1 MISRKRKK
9 GLSCL
14 DRTTY
19 TPPMERYPEIDV
31 LRGLALLCMA
41 AYHLAYDLVLF
52 GLVNLTF
59 WEGFWWWFPRCIAA
73 AFVTLAG
80 LSMALRRARTGA
92 GPRPFLA
99 RGLRLAAVAA
109 GITAATYLALGPRTF
124 VFFGVIHLI
133 AFATLVSYP
142 LADRPLRA
150 AALGSAILAAGL
162 GLSSRRFPGLAFA
175 WLGFRPREH
184 YPADYLPVL
193 PWYAWFLFGIA
204 LAAVFFPRGRRRLEP
219 PHRLLNAAPLRA
231 LVWLG
236 RHSLKVYLIHLPVLY
251 GIVWGIAKAAG
262 R

>member
-1 MISRKRKK
+1 M
-9 GLSCL
+9 
-14 DRTTY
+14 D
-19 TPPMERYPEIDV
+19 RYPEIDA
-31 LRGLALLCMA
+31 LRGLALFCMA

-52 GLVNLTF
+52 GLADLAF

-109 GITAATYLALGPRTF
+109 GITAATWFALGPRTF

-142 LADRPLRA
+142 LAERPRAA
-150 AALGSAILAAGL
+150 AALGAAVLAAGL
-162 GLSSRRFPGLAFA
+162 TLGSRRFPGLGLA
-175 WLGFRPREH
+175 WLGFRPEGYH
-184 YPADYLPVL
+184 PADYLPVL

-204 LAAVFFPRGRRRLEP
+204 LAALLYPAGRRRFEP
-219 PHRLLNAAPLRA
+219 PRAFMEAAPLRSLA
-231 LVWLG
+231 WLG
-236 RHSLKVYLIHLPVLY
+236 RRSLAFYLIHLPVLY
-251 GIVWGIAKAAG
+251 GIVWAAAG
-262 R
+262 AGGR